1 MYKEC
6 HTPPQS
12 ISVIINKE
20 QGSMYQQQES
30 SSEGTYRDEQQSP
43 YGAYESFSPMLNHT
57 VYFF

>member
-1 MYKEC
+1 
-6 HTPPQS
+6 
-12 ISVIINKE
+12 
-20 QGSMYQQQES
+20 MYQQQES